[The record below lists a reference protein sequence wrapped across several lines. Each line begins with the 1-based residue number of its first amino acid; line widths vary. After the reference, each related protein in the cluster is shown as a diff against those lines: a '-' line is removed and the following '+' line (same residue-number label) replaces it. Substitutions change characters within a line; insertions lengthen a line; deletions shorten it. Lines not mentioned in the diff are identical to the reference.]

1 MREKNREA
9 IKFESGARGRF
20 ECPRS
25 EAESRRED
33 AGTVPVAYEG
43 GMGYEEYE

>member
-1 MREKNREA
+1 MRRSQ
-9 IKFESGARGRF
+9 SGIGAGRIAKLRGRF

-33 AGTVPVAYEG
+33 AGTVPVA
-43 GMGYEEYE
+43 